1 MGTFG
6 KAIKYVQKTVGRE
19 ELYYIFIPILIFES
33 GYNSNLF
40 MFKRNLKPILFLA
53 FPGVLLS
60 TFLFAI
66 CLYQIGFGQKIPFS
80 GLLVISSILGSTD
93 PVAVCSLLTELG
105 TPHKLNIMLEG
116 EALLNDGVAVVIFQT
131 VLEIYNFKDVT
142 FFRIICNTIS
152 LCVGG
157 AVIGYLF
164 GQFFLSWIKNEA
176 NGYIIVCITFINCF
190 LLFFVCEYFFW
201 ELSGI
206 LAVVVSSV
214 VLSSKGKINMIEND
228 LHLIVDTVWQFAK
241 FVTESIL
248 FIFTGLFIGKEFT
261 QAYQEVSFEFLVIDI
276 IRVIFF
282 FFIMNF
288 CRLIVILLFLP
299 FMNNKKNKHE
309 YKITIKDCVLI
320 AYSGIRGAFPLI
332 ICLGFAKNPNYDEH
346 FRRTAILITIGTIF
360 MGMIFNGL
368 TLKFLVKILK
378 IKNQKEYNLQVK
390 NLIKK
395 EMFLEIHK
403 KFQQIKLQTLFSVVN
418 WSLVYELSGLKS
430 EYKDLKSI
438 EKNKPK
444 SEHNFSKSF
453 LLKTTDILVE
463 FRIRI
468 IYNFKALVYS
478 NLKEAHLS
486 SESATMLIET
496 CDCALE
502 ETENKLNLWFHLEEL
517 LVEDFFTKKILFKL
531 KNVDIIYNI
540 IKKNYIV
547 KLCSFY
553 EASNG
558 FIDYLNIIK
567 NNKENER
574 GISSTHFNYIL
585 NEINFNIKKATI
597 FLEKLIKD
605 NSVLVQLYQ
614 TKLATR
620 EILYNKKKIIKQ
632 LKLHGI
638 VKNEEIKNLLKKNQ
652 ESTLKIN
659 NFGIKMDKI
668 FISEIIKSNFFFSLL
683 DSKDINEI
691 IINKILVYKENKE
704 YLFRKKMN
712 SNGVF
717 LILSGSVTVYYGEN
731 NNKIKLIGNLLGMS
745 SLLNNDFLYDCDIIC
760 NTRCSFLKMELSLL
774 QEFINKYKS
783 FENNLFL
790 FFFIHKLNFFD
801 YLKKY
806 YFDKCSE
813 NLIFLKK
820 KGKEEILLK
829 GFFLVKG
836 NLSYKLKLDNI
847 ISETFYISG
856 WHLEENVKN
865 QEILIKYE
873 TDCVLIIFED
883 QRNNIF
889 DRNLERVRKGTF
901 SHHQSNRF
909 YTKGQNIEKEFDE
922 IEEEKLF

>member
-1 MGTFG
+1 
-6 KAIKYVQKTVGRE
+6 
-19 ELYYIFIPILIFES
+19 
-33 GYNSNLF
+33 
-40 MFKRNLKPILFLA
+40 MFKRNLKPILLLA

-66 CLYQIGFGQKIPFS
+66 CLHQIGFGDKIPFS

-93 PVAVCSLLTELG
+93 PVAVCDLLTELG

-131 VLEIYNFKDVT
+131 VLEIYNDKGVT
-142 FFRIICNTIS
+142 FFRMIVNGVS

-157 AVIGYLF
+157 CFVGYLF
-164 GQFFLSWIKNEA
+164 GQFFLSWIRNQA

-206 LAVVVSSV
+206 LAVVVSSII
-214 VLSSKGKINMIEND
+214 LSSKGKINMIEND

-248 FIFTGLFIGKEFT
+248 FVITGMFIGKEFI
-261 QAYQEVSFEFLVIDI
+261 QAYENVNFEFLLFDI

-288 CRLIVILLFLP
+288 CRLIIIILFLP
-299 FMNNKKNKHE
+299 FMNNNKNKNE

-332 ICLGFAKNPNYDEH
+332 ICLGFAKNPIYDEH
-346 FRRTAILITIGTIF
+346 FRKTAILITIGTIF

-368 TLKFLVKILK
+368 TLKFLVKILN
-378 IKNQKEYNLQVK
+378 IKNQQEYNLQVK

-403 KFQQIKLQTLFSVVN
+403 KFQQIKLKTLFSVVN
-418 WSLVYELSGLKS
+418 WSLVYDLSGLKA
-430 EYKDLKSI
+430 EYKDLKLISQ
-438 EKNKPK
+438 NTPC
-444 SEHNFSKSF
+444 SNDNYSKSF

-468 IYNFKALVYS
+468 IYNFKSLVYS
-478 NLKEAHLS
+478 SLKEAHLS

-496 CDCALE
+496 CDCSLE
-502 ETENKLNLWFHLEEL
+502 ETDNKLTLWYHLEEL
-517 LVEDFFTKKILFKL
+517 LVEDFFTKILFKL
-531 KNVDIIYNI
+531 KNVDVIYNI

-553 EASNG
+553 EAANG

-574 GISSTHFNYIL
+574 GISSTHYNYIL

-620 EILYNKKKIIKQ
+620 EILYNQKKIIKQ

-638 VKNEEIKNLLKKNQ
+638 VKEQVI
-652 ESTLKIN
+652 
-659 NFGIKMDKI
+659 
-668 FISEIIKSNFFFSLL
+668 
-683 DSKDINEI
+683 
-691 IINKILVYKENKE
+691 
-704 YLFRKKMN
+704 
-712 SNGVF
+712 
-717 LILSGSVTVYYGEN
+717 
-731 NNKIKLIGNLLGMS
+731 
-745 SLLNNDFLYDCDIIC
+745 
-760 NTRCSFLKMELSLL
+760 
-774 QEFINKYKS
+774 
-783 FENNLFL
+783 
-790 FFFIHKLNFFD
+790 
-801 YLKKY
+801 
-806 YFDKCSE
+806 
-813 NLIFLKK
+813 
-820 KGKEEILLK
+820 
-829 GFFLVKG
+829 
-836 NLSYKLKLDNI
+836 
-847 ISETFYISG
+847 
-856 WHLEENVKN
+856 
-865 QEILIKYE
+865 
-873 TDCVLIIFED
+873 
-883 QRNNIF
+883 
-889 DRNLERVRKGTF
+889 
-901 SHHQSNRF
+901 
-909 YTKGQNIEKEFDE
+909 
-922 IEEEKLF
+922 